1 MNTTTPFDNA
11 SMTMAVDCPRLLI
24 PLANESFQ
32 EHYTGDEKVELGNE
46 THIVEQ
52 PDGTSEKRLTDSHF
66 TIHGK
71 EKTGRYHFECQST
84 KDNTIQLR
92 MVEYGVQ
99 VALEHAEITSE
110 SITLELP
117 KAAVIYLRSNQNTPD
132 TLAVTFKTPDGRFT
146 YPIPVIKVKNY
157 TVDELFEKKL
167 YFLIPFHIFVYENS
181 FLLYNENNKK
191 LEELKAIYQDIVDRL
206 EVLALAG
213 ELDEHTRHCIMSTS
227 HYVSDYLARNFD
239 AVKKGIGDIMRGQ
252 VLDYEA
258 KRIWNAGRTDGW
270 SAGHTEG
277 ITEGAK
283 KFCLSLLKDGF
294 ISLAEAAKRLG
305 ISETELQKEL

>member
-1 MNTTTPFDNA
+1 M
-11 SMTMAVDCPRLLI
+11 
-24 PLANESFQ
+24 
-32 EHYTGDEKVELGNE
+32 
-46 THIVEQ
+46 
-52 PDGTSEKRLTDSHF
+52 
-66 TIHGK
+66 
-71 EKTGRYHFECQST
+71 
-84 KDNTIQLR
+84 
-92 MVEYGVQ
+92 
-99 VALEHAEITSE
+99 
-110 SITLELP
+110 
-117 KAAVIYLRSNQNTPD
+117 
-132 TLAVTFKTPDGRFT
+132 TFKTPDGRFT

-206 EVLALAG
+206 EALALAG
-213 ELDEHTRHCIMSTS
+213 DLDEHTRHCIMSTS

-258 KRIWNAGRTDGW
+258 KRIWNAGRT
-270 SAGHTEG
+270 EG